1 MFQTS
6 GLFADWIKFHAFF
19 QGQDLTLQFLFFDGE
34 EPFVRWSGNDNTYGS
49 RHLAKV
55 WQEKG
60 LLDGIEVFM
69 LLDLLGA
76 RNPKISPLDGK
87 PHVCWNCFAY
97 TISFESIIDHD
108 CCRNGGKN
116 WLSMRTWWWIKTG
129 PCQEVEFSVIRGL
142 AELESKTITYISS
155 GKVRLI
161 SVAIHII
168 LKAEVTS
175 NFGTHGLW
183 AFCTILWH
191 SFPCPTMIWS
201 IF

>member
-1 MFQTS
+1 MMFTTELLWLVYFALAS
-6 GLFADWIKFHAFF
+6 NWWTFCGLNEISCLSF

-87 PHVCWNCFAY
+87 PHVC
-97 TISFESIIDHD
+97 
-108 CCRNGGKN
+108 
-116 WLSMRTWWWIKTG
+116 
-129 PCQEVEFSVIRGL
+129 
-142 AELESKTITYISS
+142 
-155 GKVRLI
+155 
-161 SVAIHII
+161 
-168 LKAEVTS
+168 
-175 NFGTHGLW
+175 
-183 AFCTILWH
+183 
-191 SFPCPTMIWS
+191 
-201 IF
+201 

>member
-1 MFQTS
+1 MNS
-6 GLFADWIKFHAFF
+6 EINIMLSF

-87 PHVCWNCFAY
+87 PHVCQKMFCLYAHWFCVEYHNY
-97 TISFESIIDHD
+97 YI
-108 CCRNGGKN
+108 CRNGGKN
-116 WLSMRTWWWIKTG
+116 
-129 PCQEVEFSVIRGL
+129 
-142 AELESKTITYISS
+142 
-155 GKVRLI
+155 
-161 SVAIHII
+161 
-168 LKAEVTS
+168 
-175 NFGTHGLW
+175 
-183 AFCTILWH
+183 
-191 SFPCPTMIWS
+191 
-201 IF
+201 